1 MSFFEELKRR
11 NVFRVAI
18 GYIITAWLLLQ
29 VVDLVLENVNA
40 PDWVMQVFMLALAI
54 GFPLAIFFA
63 WAFEMTPDGVKRE
76 ADVDRSKSITPQT
89 GRKMNH
95 NIIIAMTLALAY
107 FAYDKFLVSEPEK
120 GPGVNSSEVTQL
132 SESPVTEKLNLPTG
146 SDESSPNAASPVQND
161 KSIAVLPLVNRSVQA
176 EDAFFAEGLHDEL
189 LTQLSRISAL
199 KVISRTSVMG
209 YAGTTKRMPE
219 IGRELGVATLLEGGV
234 QRSGNRVRINVQLID
249 ASSDEHL
256 WAEVY
261 DRELTADNLFDI
273 QSNITHAIAD
283 ALQAVLTGEEQQ
295 SLEQKSTD
303 NVEAYAFYLRGKAAS
318 RGYGRQPADIDKSIA
333 FFQSAIDLDPQFAA
347 AYAVLAIDWTE
358 RFWTSNRLGDE
369 LQHAHD
375 ALGHAKMLAPDL
387 PEMLTAEGYYHY
399 WGHLDYLPAI
409 AAFDRALQREPR
421 NYLALRGKA
430 YALRRLG
437 RVDESITV
445 LKTVVS
451 LDPLYAEIHAD
462 LGYSLLRSGQ
472 YEQAKVMIN
481 RATALGAENPFY
493 QYIIAESHLFRG
505 DLEQGWQAIALASAD
520 TQVIQGFYLDVQLV
534 VARAQANSARVD
546 QVLESYLLKDAQS
559 LGPIFSHGLV
569 YLQRDERDKLNA
581 LIEDLQKSLQTAER
595 EKPDT
600 EATLLGFVQLYG
612 LQQDRAKLTGAVKA
626 YYARA
631 KPDALRIVENRTIP
645 LAYAIAGDSE
655 SLLAFLDD
663 LVAQFGPWEFYYFA
677 IDPSFDNMR
686 DLPRFQAHE
695 KQYRQWLEQLP

>member
-1 MSFFEELKRR
+1 MSLFNELKRR
-11 NVFRVAI
+11 NVIRVGVA
-18 GYIITAWLLLQ
+18 YAVAAWVLLQ
-29 VVDLVLENVNA
+29 VVDLVFEYITA
-40 PDWVMQVFMLALAI
+40 PDWIMQIFMLALAI
-54 GFPLAIFFA
+54 GFPLVLILAWVFELTPEGIKLEAAIDPA
-63 WAFEMTPDGVKRE
+63 QSVA
-76 ADVDRSKSITPQT
+76 PQT
-89 GRKMNH
+89 GRKLDRV
-95 NIIIAMTLALAY
+95 IIV
-107 FAYDKFLVSEPEK
+107 FLVLAVALLLADRFRTQKETGSIT
-120 GPGVNSSEVTQL
+120 SEVTL
-132 SESPVTEKLNLPTG
+132 ASEGAETGQLNLTPVA
-146 SDESSPNAASPVQND
+146 DSPVQND
-161 KSIAVLPLVNRSVQA
+161 KSIAVLPLVNRSVNA

-249 ASSDEHL
+249 AATDEHL

-273 QSNITHAIAD
+273 QSNITQAIAD
-283 ALQAVLTGEEQQ
+283 ALHAVLTGEEQQ

-303 NVEAYAFYLRGKAAS
+303 NVEAYAWYLRGKAAS
-318 RGYGRQPADIDKSIA
+318 KGYGRLPNDIDKTIA

-347 AYAVLAIDWTE
+347 AYAELAIDWTE
-358 RFWTSNRLGDE
+358 RFWVSDRLGNE
-369 LQHAHD
+369 LQDAYD
-375 ALGHAKMLAPDL
+375 ALGQAKTLAPEL
-387 PEMLTAEGYYHY
+387 PETLTAEGYYHY
-399 WGHLDYLPAI
+399 WGHLDYTSAI
-409 AAFDRALQREPR
+409 AAFDRALQREPG

-437 RVDESITV
+437 RLDESIAA
-445 LKTVVS
+445 LKTAVS

-462 LGYSLLRSGQ
+462 LSYTLLRSGQ
-472 YEQAKVMIN
+472 YDQANVMLN
-481 RATALGAENPFY
+481 RAAALGADNPFY
-493 QYIIAESHLFRG
+493 QYVLAESHLLRG
-505 DLEQGWQAIALASAD
+505 ELEQAWQTIASASAD
-520 TQVIQGFYLDVQLV
+520 IQVIQGFYLDIQLV

-569 YLQRDERDKLNA
+569 YLRRDERDKLNA

-595 EKPDT
+595 EKPDA
-600 EATLLGFVQLYG
+600 EATLLGFVQLYA
-612 LQQDRAKLTGAVKA
+612 LQKDQAKLAGAVKA
-626 YYARA
+626 YYVGV
-631 KPDALRIVENRTIP
+631 KPDALRIIENRTIP
-645 LAYAIAGDSE
+645 IAYAISGDSE
-655 SLLAFLDD
+655 ALLAYLDD

-686 DLPRFQAHE
+686 DLPRFQAHD